1 MINFLIMHDS
11 NITIEEE
18 RMIEVALTEAVE
30 LFPNLNLLMMQ
41 SDEDEPNLTDIAL
54 QKARS
59 KDNAVN
65 AIDLLRMISKG
76 ADDNFAITITS
87 KRMYLNLQADLN
99 VADVSQDIDITD
111 ISSDNAMLY
120 SISEART
127 LELEDQMYLMQHYI
141 CDYIGQ
147 LAYGLEQDC
156 KDSKCM
162 MQAIKP
168 KSDLLQ
174 IARMEEHATERLC
187 DRCRRKFLEKMPLG
201 TRTAPS
207 RLEII

>member
-1 MINFLIMHDS
+1 MINFLIMYDS
-11 NITIEEE
+11 SITIEEE
-18 RMIEVALTEAVE
+18 RMIEIALTEAAE

-41 SDEDEPNLTDIAL
+41 PDEDEPNLTDIAL

-59 KDNAVN
+59 KGNAAN
-65 AIDLLRMISKG
+65 AIDLLKMISKG

-87 KRMYLNLQADLN
+87 KKMYLNLTDLN
-99 VADVSQDIDITD
+99 IADAANDIDVTD
-111 ISSDNAMLY
+111 VSSDNTALY
-120 SISEART
+120 SIAEART
-127 LELEDQMYLMQHYI
+127 LELDDQMYLMQHYI

-156 KDSKCM
+156 KDTKCM
-162 MQAIKP
+162 MQVIKP
-168 KSDLLQ
+168 KSDLLK

-187 DRCRRKFLEKMPLG
+187 DKCRAKFLKRMPYD

>member
-1 MINFLIMHDS
+1 MHDS
-11 NITIEEE
+11 SLTIEEE
-18 RMIEVALTEAVE
+18 RMIEVALTEAAE

-41 SDEDEPNLTDIAL
+41 SDDELNLTDIAL

-59 KDNAVN
+59 NDDAVN

-76 ADDNFAITITS
+76 ADDNYAIAITS
-87 KRMYLNLQADLN
+87 KKMYLNLQADLN
-99 VADVSQDIDITD
+99 IADAPHNIDVTD

-120 SISEART
+120 SIAESRT
-127 LELEDQMYLMQHYI
+127 LELEDQMYLMQHYV

-162 MQAIKP
+162 MQIIEP
-168 KSDLLQ
+168 KSDLLR
-174 IARMEEHATERLC
+174 IARMEEHATGRLC
-187 DRCRRKFLEKMPLG
+187 DKCRMKFLERMPLG